1 MAREA
6 GELKCDCCL
15 PYYGETDIEG
25 FEGFLKRFAELVRA
39 DERSGAEERFNALL
53 DDYCT
58 ALETIGDM
66 RSEDEVNGSIIE
78 CHEATIKRLEA
89 KILAE
94 REALIGLLKGI
105 DETETESAEGWW
117 ETSAG
122 AEFGAGILAAIRA
135 RWQA

>member
-39 DERSGAEERFNALL
+39 DERSGAGERFNALL

-66 RSEDEVNGSIIE
+66 RSEDEVNGNIIE

-94 REALIGLLKGI
+94 REKFKHNEEVLMNALWKACGDDEEVVDATIESQGELK
-105 DETETESAEGWW
+105 
-117 ETSAG
+117 
-122 AEFGAGILAAIRA
+122 
-135 RWQA
+135 